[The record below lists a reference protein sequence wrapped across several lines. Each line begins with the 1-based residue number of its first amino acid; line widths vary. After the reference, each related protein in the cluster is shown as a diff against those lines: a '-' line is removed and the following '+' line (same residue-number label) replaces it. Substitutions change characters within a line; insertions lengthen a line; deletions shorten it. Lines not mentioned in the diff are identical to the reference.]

1 MPFMALKHEIYFY
14 KTDGGINMDPLI
26 LIVSGLL
33 ILTVGIFAGVVIRA
47 VLVEKGFEKAQAES
61 KKLIDDAE
69 KQAEKTKRQTI
80 LDTKQEIHNLKSD
93 ADKEIKERKQ
103 EISTQENK
111 IFQREKTLDNRAINL
126 DRREANIDRKEE
138 QVEEKKEALEEKNS
152 KLERL
157 IEKQNERLQ
166 EIANYTESEAKELI
180 FKRVEDEMSQQI
192 AQYIKE
198 EEEKAKHEADKK
210 AQQVL
215 ALAMQK
221 YAQDVTSERTVSV
234 VNLPNDDMKGR
245 IIGREGRNIRTI
257 EALTGVDLIIDDTPE
272 AVVLSGFDPV
282 RREIAKRA
290 LEALVSDGR
299 IHPGRIEE
307 VVEKM
312 REEVDRFIR
321 DKGEEAIFE
330 VGIGKVHP
338 DLVKLLGRLHFRTS
352 YGQNVLR
359 HSIECAFL
367 TGKMAAEIG
376 EDEILARRAGL
387 IHDIGK
393 AVDHEVEGSH
403 VEIGENIASR
413 YKEPKEVLD
422 AIRSHHGE
430 VEAESNIAVLVA
442 AADALSA
449 ARPGARSESLDN
461 YIKRLEQLETLS
473 SKHDGVEQ
481 AYAIQAGR
489 EVRILVKPSKID
501 DAMAHKL
508 ARDIKSEI
516 EEQLSY
522 PGTIKVT
529 VIRETRAQDIAK

>member
-1 MPFMALKHEIYFY
+1 MNE
-14 KTDGGINMDPLI
+14 PLI

-33 ILTVGIFAGVVIRA
+33 LLIMGIVIGVIVRA
-47 VLVEKGFEKAQAES
+47 LLIERGFDKAQSQA
-61 KKLIDDAE
+61 KKVIEDAE
-69 KQAEKTKRQTI
+69 KQAEKTKKQTI
-80 LDTKQEIHNLKSD
+80 FETKQEVHNLRVET
-93 ADKEIKERKQ
+93 DKDIKERKK

-111 IFQREKTLDNRAINL
+111 LFEREKILDNRAMNL
-126 DRREANIDRKEE
+126 ERRESNIDRKEE
-138 QVEEKKEALEEKNS
+138 SIEQKKTALEENES

-157 IEKQNERLQ
+157 IEEQNKRLQ
-166 EIANYTESEAKELI
+166 EIAQTTVEEAKEII
-180 FKRVEDEMSQQI
+180 FKRVEAEMEKEI
-192 AQYIKE
+192 AQFIKDE
-198 EEEKAKHEADKK
+198 EDKAKMEVDKK
-210 AQQVL
+210 SQHLL
-215 ALAMQK
+215 ASAMQK

-272 AVVLSGFDPV
+272 AVVLSGFDPI
-282 RREIAKRA
+282 RREIAKRS

-312 REEVDRFIR
+312 REDVDRFIR
-321 DKGEEAIFE
+321 DKGEEAVFE

-359 HSIECAFL
+359 HCVECAFIA
-367 TGKMAAEIG
+367 GKLAAEIG
-376 EDEILARRAGL
+376 EDEILTRRAAL
-387 IHDIGK
+387 LHDIGK
-393 AVDHEVEGSH
+393 AVDHEIEGSH
-403 VEIGENIASR
+403 VEIGINIAQR
-413 YKEPKEVLD
+413 YNEPKAVLD
-422 AIRSHHGE
+422 AIKSHHGE
-430 VEAESNIAVLVA
+430 VEAETVVAVLVA
-442 AADALSA
+442 ASDALSA

-473 SKHDGVEQ
+473 SKHEGVEQ

-489 EVRILVKPSKID
+489 EVRVLVKPDQVD
-501 DAMAHKL
+501 DVSAHKL
-508 ARDIKSEI
+508 ARDIKKEI
-516 EEQLSY
+516 EEQMSY

-529 VIRETRAQDIAK
+529 VIRETRAQDVAK